1 MDVRVHREH
10 LYASEIPQQHRTQN
24 TDTQSAYETIVVY
37 ALRYGHG
44 NYHMSVSSM
53 DHVCYEWHRRLD
65 RFFGGMTYR
74 TAVTMLKVY
83 LA

>member
-1 MDVRVHREH
+1 VDVRVHREH
-10 LYASEIPQQHRTQN
+10 LYASELLRQHRNQN
-24 TDTQSAYETIVVY
+24 TDTQFAYGIIVVY
-37 ALRYGHG
+37 APQYGHG

-65 RFFGGMTYR
+65 RFFDGMTYR

>member
-10 LYASEIPQQHRTQN
+10 LYASELLRQHRNQN
-24 TDTQSAYETIVVY
+24 RDTQSAYGIIVVY
-37 ALRYGHG
+37 ALRNGHG
-44 NYHMSVSSM
+44 NYHMSVSRM
-53 DHVCYEWHRRLD
+53 DHVYYEWSRRLD

-74 TAVTMLKVY
+74 TAVTMIKVY